1 MTEEIRTFL
10 ADNPIENIETFLIV
24 KIFSGWTGENM
35 MKIS

>member
-10 ADNPIENIETFLIV
+10 ADNPIENIETFFDSEN
-24 KIFSGWTGENM
+24 IFWVTGENM